1 MLPLNADIMWYV
13 QEQVIPG
20 LPKGA
25 LYHLHFKVQL
35 LPTRNCGV
43 PHNLKCLFWE
53 VDVMTCARTGL
64 KWNTF
69 QQWRNCR
76 FFSKSPR
83 TTKER
88 RFMWFAWFR
97 ARVHHCATTGYVI
110 CQLSAR
116 FYYVKYYAPHACQ
129 TVQYVEYAGKC
140 DNADTKPGRF
150 NPKKWQSGW
159 NGYFCQYFAV
169 NSGHLC

>member
-1 MLPLNADIMWYV
+1 MWYV

-43 PHNLKCLFWE
+43 PHNFKCLFWE

-97 ARVHHCATTGYVI
+97 ARVHHCVIPGHDI

-116 FYYVKYYAPHACQ
+116 SHHVKCWAPYACQ

-140 DNADTKPGRF
+140 DKADSKPGRF
-150 NPKKWQSGW
+150 NPKKCQSGW
-159 NGYFCQYFAV
+159 NGCFCQHFAV